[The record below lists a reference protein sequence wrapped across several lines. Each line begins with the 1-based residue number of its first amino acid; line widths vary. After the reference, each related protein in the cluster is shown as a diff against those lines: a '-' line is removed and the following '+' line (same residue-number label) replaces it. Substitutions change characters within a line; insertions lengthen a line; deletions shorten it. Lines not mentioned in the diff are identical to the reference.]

1 MNREKS
7 TYSEAEINVVFIS
20 HEDII
25 QTSGKIPSNR
35 ENSSEKVDNG
45 SWDFD

>member
-1 MNREKS
+1 MKKEKS
-7 TYSEAEINVVFIS
+7 IYSEAEINVVFIS

-25 QTSGKIPSNR
+25 QTSGKIPSIR
-35 ENSSEKVDNG
+35 ENASEKVDNG